1 MKTLHHVGLAIIAS
15 SLLTGFSAKGTLI
28 PASDPRFGLNS
39 LTIDTSTGLAWLEVS
54 ASAGLSYQQVLAD
67 TQPGGPFSGY
77 RYATAPEVLSLYG
90 SAGIPGCGYYP
101 LSTPSITSFIS
112 QVGATGSIN
121 GQPGILALSGTSS
134 IGGLQD
140 APAIYA
146 FGYGGIQEYWVNSGG
161 YNSDGT
167 AYAATTSYPELGS
180 WLVTPVPEHS
190 DSSIYFVAAA
200 SLMGFAFLQR
210 RRGAA
215 LTQGPRI

>member
-1 MKTLHHVGLAIIAS
+1 MKTLHRVALAIVAS
-15 SLLTGFSAKGTLI
+15 SLLTGIPAKGTLI

-39 LTIDTSTGLAWLEVS
+39 LTIDTSTGLAWLDVA

-77 RYATAPEVLSLYG
+77 RYTTAPEVLNLYA
-90 SAGIPGCGYYP
+90 SAGIPGSGYYP

-112 QVGATGSIN
+112 LVGLTGSIN

-134 IGGLQD
+134 LAGGQD

-167 AYAATTSYPELGS
+167 AYGATTSYPDLGS
-180 WLVTPVPEHS
+180 WLVTPVPENS
-190 DSSIYFVAAA
+190 DASIYLLPAA

-210 RRGAA
+210 KLRPWKATV
-215 LTQGPRI
+215 LF